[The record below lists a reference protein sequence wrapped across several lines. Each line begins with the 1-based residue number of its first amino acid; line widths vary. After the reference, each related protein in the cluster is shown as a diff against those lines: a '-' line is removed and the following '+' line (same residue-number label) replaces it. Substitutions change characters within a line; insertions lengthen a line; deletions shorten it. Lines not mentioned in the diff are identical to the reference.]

1 MSRKIDERIPSNS
14 GNDAGFTA
22 YNAIQSPW
30 NKLYSYQEA
39 LHYASRFES
48 VLSAAATQA
57 LRIIVPNYEERAQMM
72 CEEAYQRLYT
82 TGVYYGDDD
91 GFGIH
96 PFMCGQ
102 FAGALIGDKG
112 DDALLMCGRCQDF
125 GSYRAEKELD
135 VCDWDICGSELCRTT
150 TMSLQ
155 GQANASAE
163 RRRKGPTMDYLMVEA
178 KGCGD
183 RHCRIIAESR
193 EKYPAPPHALWESF
207 GPAVSDEY
215 KKYTEEEDCV
225 DESMMFREEC
235 NYHFVNGTNNET
247 DSSNQMINMSTAASL
262 YILPAIAE
270 TVKRGYVTREQA
282 DHILKCVLEAAGKAV
297 FCERYAIK
305 ACRDWLGVPNSIGED
320 GRVMGGLIEMLLQS
334 LLCSYEVEAFNK
346 DEVIYVID
354 RSGLEIT
361 ATKDVPEAHVWMW
374 AGMVKTL
381 VNVQWSLWEEDS
393 PEGKLRIKI
402 AKKIDKFM

>member
-1 MSRKIDERIPSNS
+1 MSKKIDERIPQNS
-14 GNDAGFTA
+14 GDGAGFRTF
-22 YNAIQSPW
+22 NAVQTPW
-30 NKLYSYQEA
+30 NKLFSYHEA
-39 LHYASRFES
+39 IHYASRFES

-57 LRIIVPNYEERAQMM
+57 LRIMVPDYETRAQMM
-72 CEEAYQRLYT
+72 CEEAYQRLYV
-82 TGVYYGDDD
+82 TGQYYGDDD

-125 GSYRAEKELD
+125 GTYRAEKELD
-135 VCDWDICGSELCRTT
+135 VCDWDIGGSELCRTT

-193 EKYPAPPHALWESF
+193 EKYPAPPHKLWESF

-215 KKYTEEEDCV
+215 KKFTEEEDCV
-225 DESMMFREEC
+225 AESMMFREEC
-235 NYHFVNGTNNET
+235 DYHFVNGTNNET
-247 DSSNQMINMSTAASL
+247 DSSNQMINLSTAASL

-270 TVKRGYVTREQA
+270 AVKRGHVTQEMA
-282 DHILKCVLEAAGKAV
+282 DHILKCVLEAAGKAM
-297 FCERYAIK
+297 FGERYAIR
-305 ACRDWLGVPNSIGED
+305 ACREWMGVPNSVGED
-320 GRVMGGLIEMLLQS
+320 GRLLGGLIEVLLQS
-334 LLCSYEVEAFNK
+334 LICEYKVEVFNK
-346 DEVIYVID
+346 DEVILDID
-354 RSGLEIT
+354 RGGLAIG
-361 ATKDVPEAHVWMW
+361 ATQAVCEAHLWMW
-374 AGMVKTL
+374 NGMVKTL
-381 VNVQWSLWEEDS
+381 VNAMWSVWEEDS
-393 PEGKLRIKI
+393 AKGRLRIHI
-402 AKKIDKFM
+402 GKKIDKFM

>member
-1 MSRKIDERIPSNS
+1 MSKKIDERIPQNS
-14 GNDAGFTA
+14 GDGAGFKTF
-22 YNAIQSPW
+22 NAVQTPW
-30 NKLYSYQEA
+30 NKLFSYQDA
-39 LHYASRFES
+39 LHYASRFEA

-57 LRIIVPNYEERAQMM
+57 LRIMVPDYETRAQMM
-72 CEEAYQRLYT
+72 CEEAYQRLYV
-82 TGVYYGDDD
+82 TGQYYGDDD

-125 GSYRAEKELD
+125 GTYRAEKELD

-193 EKYPAPPHALWESF
+193 EKDPAPPHKLWESF
-207 GPAVSDEY
+207 GPAVTDEY
-215 KKYTEEEDCV
+215 KKFTEEEDCV
-225 DESMMFREEC
+225 SESMMFREEC
-235 NYHFVNGTNNET
+235 NYRFVNGTNNET
-247 DSSNQMINMSTAASL
+247 DSSNQMINLSTAASL

-270 TVKRGYVTREQA
+270 AVKRGHVTREMA
-282 DHILKCVLEAAGKAV
+282 DHILKCVLEAAGKAM
-297 FCERYAIK
+297 FGERYAIR
-305 ACRDWLGVPNSIGED
+305 ACREWLGVPDSVGED
-320 GRVMGGLIEMLLQS
+320 GRLLGGLVEVLLQS
-334 LLCSYEVEAFNK
+334 LVCGYEVEAFNK
-346 DEVIYVID
+346 DEVILVID
-354 RSGLEIT
+354 RGGLAIGATQEIC
-361 ATKDVPEAHVWMW
+361 EAHLWMW
-374 AGMVKTL
+374 NGMVKTL
-381 VNVQWSLWEEDS
+381 VNAMWSAWEEDS
-393 PEGKLRIKI
+393 PAGKLRIKI

>member
-1 MSRKIDERIPSNS
+1 MSKTIDERIPQNS
-14 GNDAGFTA
+14 GEGAGFKTF
-22 YNAIQSPW
+22 NAVQTPW
-30 NKLYSYQEA
+30 NKLFSYQEA
-39 LHYASRFES
+39 LHYASRFEA

-57 LRIIVPNYEERAQMM
+57 LRIMVPDYETRAQMM
-72 CEEAYQRLYT
+72 CEEAYQRLYV
-82 TGVYYGDDD
+82 TGQYYGDDD

-125 GSYRAEKELD
+125 GTYRAEKELD

-193 EKYPAPPHALWESF
+193 EKYPAPPHKLWESF
-207 GPAVSDEY
+207 GPAV
-215 KKYTEEEDCV
+215 TAEEEDCV
-225 DESMMFREEC
+225 AESMMFREEC
-235 NYHFVNGTNNET
+235 NYRFVNGTNNET
-247 DSSNQMINMSTAASL
+247 DSSNQMINLSTAASL
-262 YILPAIAE
+262 YILPAVAE
-270 TVKRGYVTREQA
+270 AVKRGYVTRDTA
-282 DHILKCVLEAAGKAV
+282 DHILKCVLEAAGKAM
-297 FCERYAIK
+297 FGERYAIR
-305 ACRDWLGVPNSIGED
+305 ACREWLGVPDSVGED
-320 GRVMGGLIEMLLQS
+320 GRLLGGLMEVLLQS
-334 LLCSYEVEAFNK
+334 LVCGYEVEAFSK
-346 DEVIYVID
+346 DEVILVID
-354 RSGLEIT
+354 RGGLAIGATQEIC
-361 ATKDVPEAHVWMW
+361 EAHLWMW
-374 AGMVKTL
+374 NGMVKTL
-381 VNVQWSLWEEDS
+381 VNAMWSVWEEDS
-393 PEGKLRIKI
+393 PAGKLRVKI

>member
-1 MSRKIDERIPSNS
+1 MSKKIDERIPQNS
-14 GNDAGFTA
+14 GDGAGFRTF
-22 YNAIQSPW
+22 NAVQTPW
-30 NKLYSYQEA
+30 NKLFSYHEA
-39 LHYASRFES
+39 IHYASRFES

-57 LRIIVPNYEERAQMM
+57 LRIMVPDYETRAQMM
-72 CEEAYQRLYT
+72 CEEAYQRLYV
-82 TGVYYGDDD
+82 TGQYYGDDD

-125 GSYRAEKELD
+125 GTYRAEKELD

-193 EKYPAPPHALWESF
+193 EKYPAPPHKLWESF

-215 KKYTEEEDCV
+215 KKFTEEEDCV
-225 DESMMFREEC
+225 AESMMFREEC
-235 NYHFVNGTNNET
+235 DYHFVNGTNNET
-247 DSSNQMINMSTAASL
+247 DSSNQMINLSTAASL

-270 TVKRGYVTREQA
+270 AVKRGHVTQEMA
-282 DHILKCVLEAAGKAV
+282 DHILKCVLEAAGKAM
-297 FCERYAIK
+297 FGERYAIR
-305 ACRDWLGVPNSIGED
+305 ACREWMGVPNSVGED
-320 GRVMGGLIEMLLQS
+320 GRLLGGLIEVLLQS
-334 LLCSYEVEAFNK
+334 LICEYKVEVFNK
-346 DEVIYVID
+346 DEVILDID
-354 RSGLEIT
+354 RGGLAIG
-361 ATKDVPEAHVWMW
+361 ATQAVCEAHLWMW
-374 AGMVKTL
+374 NGMVKTL
-381 VNVQWSLWEEDS
+381 VNAMWSVWEEDS
-393 PEGKLRIKI
+393 AKGRLRIHI
-402 AKKIDKFM
+402 GKKIDKFM

>member
-1 MSRKIDERIPSNS
+1 MGQKIDERIPKNS
-14 GNDAGFTA
+14 GEGAGFSTF
-22 YNAIQSPW
+22 NAVQSPW

-57 LRIIVPNYEERAQMM
+57 LRIMVPDYAQRAQMM
-72 CEEAYQRLYT
+72 CEEAYARLYA
-82 TGVYYGDDD
+82 TGQLYGNDD

-125 GSYRAEKELD
+125 GTYRAEKELD

-155 GQANASAE
+155 GQADASAE

-207 GPAVSDEY
+207 GPAVTEDY

-225 DESMMFREEC
+225 SESMMFREEC

-247 DSSNQMINMSTAASL
+247 DSSNQMVNMSTAASL

-270 TVKRGYVTREQA
+270 AVKREYVTQTQA
-282 DHILKCVLEAAGKAV
+282 DHILKCVLEAAG
-297 FCERYAIK
+297 
-305 ACRDWLGVPNSIGED
+305 LP
-320 GRVMGGLIEMLLQS
+320 GRAGQRGRRRTDS
-334 LLCSYEVEAFNK
+334 G
-346 DEVIYVID
+346 
-354 RSGLEIT
+354 RS
-361 ATKDVPEAHVWMW
+361 H
-374 AGMVKTL
+374 
-381 VNVQWSLWEEDS
+381 
-393 PEGKLRIKI
+393 
-402 AKKIDKFM
+402 

>member
-1 MSRKIDERIPSNS
+1 MSKKIDERIPSNS

-402 AKKIDKFM
+402 ARKIDKFM

>member
-1 MSRKIDERIPSNS
+1 MGQKIDERIPKNS
-14 GNDAGFTA
+14 GEGAGFSTF
-22 YNAIQSPW
+22 NAVQSPW

-57 LRIIVPNYEERAQMM
+57 LRIMVPDYAQRAQMM
-72 CEEAYQRLYT
+72 CEEAYARLYA
-82 TGVYYGDDD
+82 TGQLYGNDD

-125 GSYRAEKELD
+125 GTYRAEKELD

-155 GQANASAE
+155 GQADASAE

-207 GPAVSDEY
+207 GPAVTEDY

-225 DESMMFREEC
+225 SESMMFREEC

-247 DSSNQMINMSTAASL
+247 DSSNQMVNMSTAASL

-270 TVKRGYVTREQA
+270 AVKREYVTQTQA
-282 DHILKCVLEAAGKAV
+282 DHILKCVLEADANAMFGLPPALKP
-297 FCERYAIK
+297 R
-305 ACRDWLGVPNSIGED
+305 RDYLGVPNTVGED
-320 GRVMGGLIEMLLQS
+320 GRILGGLIEILLQS
-334 LLCSYEVEAFNK
+334 LVCKYEVEAFNR
-346 DEVIYVID
+346 DEVVLVID
-354 RSGLEIT
+354 RTGLEIT
-361 ATKDVPEAHVWMW
+361 GTKNVPEAHLMMW
-374 AGMVKTL
+374 QGMVKTL
-381 VNVQWSLWEEDS
+381 VNAQWSVWEEDS
-393 PEGKLRIKI
+393 PARKMRVKI

>member
-1 MSRKIDERIPSNS
+1 MSKKIDERIPQNS
-14 GNDAGFTA
+14 GDGAGFRTF
-22 YNAIQSPW
+22 NAVQTPW
-30 NKLYSYQEA
+30 NKLFSYHEA
-39 LHYASRFES
+39 IHYASRFES

-57 LRIIVPNYEERAQMM
+57 LRIIVPDYETRAQMM
-72 CEEAYQRLYT
+72 CEEAYQRLYV
-82 TGVYYGDDD
+82 TGQYYGDDD

-125 GSYRAEKELD
+125 GTYRAEKELD

-193 EKYPAPPHALWESF
+193 EKYPAPPHKLWESF

-215 KKYTEEEDCV
+215 KKFTEEEDCV
-225 DESMMFREEC
+225 AESMMFREEC
-235 NYHFVNGTNNET
+235 DYHFVNGTNNET
-247 DSSNQMINMSTAASL
+247 DSSNQMINLSTAASL

-270 TVKRGYVTREQA
+270 AVKRGHVTQEMA
-282 DHILKCVLEAAGKAV
+282 DHILKCVLEAAGKAM
-297 FCERYAIK
+297 FGERYAIR
-305 ACRDWLGVPNSIGED
+305 ACREWMGVPNSVGED
-320 GRVMGGLIEMLLQS
+320 GRLLGGLIEVLLQS
-334 LLCSYEVEAFNK
+334 LICEYKVEVFNK
-346 DEVIYVID
+346 DEVILDID
-354 RSGLEIT
+354 RGGLAIG
-361 ATKDVPEAHVWMW
+361 ATQAVCEAHLWMW
-374 AGMVKTL
+374 NGMVKTL
-381 VNVQWSLWEEDS
+381 VNAMWSVWEEDS
-393 PEGKLRIKI
+393 AKGRLRIHI
-402 AKKIDKFM
+402 GKKIDKFM

>member
-1 MSRKIDERIPSNS
+1 MSKKIDERIPSNS

-235 NYHFVNGTNNET
+235 NYHFINGTNNET
-247 DSSNQMINMSTAASL
+247 DSSNQMLNMSTAASL

-381 VNVQWSLWEEDS
+381 VNTQWSLWEENS

>member
-1 MSRKIDERIPSNS
+1 MSKKIDERIPQNS
-14 GNDAGFTA
+14 GDGAGFRTF
-22 YNAIQSPW
+22 NAVQTPW
-30 NKLYSYQEA
+30 NKLFSYHEA
-39 LHYASRFES
+39 IHYASRFES

-57 LRIIVPNYEERAQMM
+57 LRIMVPDYETRAQMM
-72 CEEAYQRLYT
+72 CEDAYQRLYV
-82 TGVYYGDDD
+82 TGQYYGDDD

-102 FAGALIGDKG
+102 FVGALIGDKG

-125 GSYRAEKELD
+125 GTYRAEKELD

-193 EKYPAPPHALWESF
+193 EKYPAPPHKLWESF

-215 KKYTEEEDCV
+215 KKFTEEEDCV
-225 DESMMFREEC
+225 AESMMFREEC
-235 NYHFVNGTNNET
+235 DYHFVNGTNNET
-247 DSSNQMINMSTAASL
+247 DSSNQMINLSTAASL

-270 TVKRGYVTREQA
+270 AVKRGHVTQEMA
-282 DHILKCVLEAAGKAV
+282 DHILKCVLEAAGKAM
-297 FCERYAIK
+297 FGERYAIR
-305 ACRDWLGVPNSIGED
+305 ACREWMGVPNSVGED
-320 GRVMGGLIEMLLQS
+320 GRLLGGLIEVLLQS
-334 LLCSYEVEAFNK
+334 LICEYKVEVFNK
-346 DEVIYVID
+346 DEVILDID
-354 RSGLEIT
+354 RGGLAIG
-361 ATKDVPEAHVWMW
+361 ATQAVCEAHLWMW
-374 AGMVKTL
+374 NGMVKTL
-381 VNVQWSLWEEDS
+381 VNAMWSVWEEDS
-393 PEGKLRIKI
+393 AKGRLRIHI
-402 AKKIDKFM
+402 GKKIDKFM